1 MGKIATIKL
10 INNKTMNTLQLTT
23 SETHLI
29 PEVSFEYFTDFAQYR
44 LKQMETGQ
52 IFTEKGVRYSAA
64 TIRIYKAAI
73 TLFKDFELKLQSRIR
88 IHEMNGRTVKA
99 FVRYLTSKDL
109 SLNSIKQYISKIKA
123 IGNFLFEEDIAIKPV
138 KHSVKSEKQPKIY
151 LSFDELKQ
159 ITNCET
165 LTAGERKAA
174 DIFLVQCFT
183 SLRHSTLTKFLANPF
198 AYVKE
203 HEGKSFIDII
213 ADKTGEQCVIPLSA
227 VVAQIITKYSGR
239 IEVPSEVYMNSVLK
253 TICRK
258 SGIDNPVPVRITK
271 GGQMTETLVPKYQ
284 KVATNTSRRT
294 FITIIRKYIK
304 DDNAVT
310 KMTGHTS
317 TRQMIDY
324 SMSTKIDEIL
334 PYLNNEFF
342 NIEI

>member
-1 MGKIATIKL
+1 
-10 INNKTMNTLQLTT
+10 MNTLQLTN
-23 SETHLI
+23 SETQII
-29 PEVSFEYFTDFAQYR
+29 PEISFEYFSDFAQYR

-52 IFTEKGVRYSAA
+52 ILTEKGVRYSAA
-64 TIRIYKAAI
+64 TRRIYKSAI
-73 TLFKDFELKLQSRIR
+73 SLFKEFELLLQSKIK
-88 IHEMNGRTVKA
+88 IHEMNGRTIKA
-99 FVRYLTSKDL
+99 FERFLISKGLT
-109 SLNSIKQYISKIKA
+109 LNSVGQYSSKVKA
-123 IGNFLFEEDIAIKPV
+123 IGNFLFAEDIGLKPV
-138 KHSVKSEKQPKIY
+138 KHSVKSEKQPQIY
-151 LSFDELKQ
+151 LSLAELQQ

-165 LTAGERKAA
+165 LTDGERRAA

-183 SLRHSTLTKFLANPF
+183 SLRHGTLKKFLANPF

-203 HEGKSFIDII
+203 HEGKSFLDIV

-227 VVAQIITKYSGR
+227 VVAQIITKYNGC

-258 SGIDNPVPVRITK
+258 AGIDNPVPVRITK
-271 GGQMTETLVPKYQ
+271 GGELSETLVPKFQ

-317 TRQMIDY
+317 ISQLTHYAQ
-324 SMSTKIDEIL
+324 STKVDEIL

>member
-1 MGKIATIKL
+1 
-10 INNKTMNTLQLTT
+10 MNTLQLTN

-29 PEVSFEYFTDFAQYR
+29 PEVNFEYFSDFAQYR

-52 IFTEKGVRYSAA
+52 ILTEKGVKYSYA
-64 TIRIYKAAI
+64 TIRIYKSAI
-73 TLFKDFELKLQSRIR
+73 ALFKEFELLLQSKIK

-99 FVRYLTSKDL
+99 FERFLISKGLT
-109 SLNSIKQYISKIKA
+109 LNSVGQYTAKIKA
-123 IGNFLFEEDIAIKPV
+123 IGNFLFAEDIGLKPV
-138 KHSVKSEKQPKIY
+138 KHSVKSEKQPQIY
-151 LSFDELKQ
+151 LSLSELQQ

-165 LTAGERKAA
+165 LTDGERRAA

-183 SLRHSTLTKFLANPF
+183 SLRHSTLKKFLKNPF

-203 HEGKSFIDII
+203 HEGKSFLDIV

-227 VVAQIITKYSGR
+227 VVAQIITKYNGS
-239 IEVPSEVYMNSVLK
+239 IDVPSEVYMNSVLK

-258 SGIDNPVPVRITK
+258 AGIDNPVPVRITK
-271 GGQMTETLVPKYQ
+271 GGMMTEVLVEKFH

-317 TRQMIDY
+317 ISQLSTYIQ
-324 SMSTKIDEIL
+324 STKVDEIL

-342 NIEI
+342 NISL

>member
-1 MGKIATIKL
+1 
-10 INNKTMNTLQLTT
+10 MNTLQTT
-23 SETHLI
+23 NPETHLI
-29 PEVSFEYFTDFAQYR
+29 PEVSFEYFTDFATHR
-44 LKQMETGQ
+44 VKQMETGQ

-64 TIRIYKAAI
+64 TIRIYKATIA
-73 TLFKDFELKLQSRIR
+73 LFKEFELLLQSRIR
-88 IHEMNGRTVKA
+88 IHEMNGRTVQA
-99 FVRYLTSKDL
+99 FERFLISKGLT
-109 SLNSIKQYISKIKA
+109 LNSVGQYTAKIKA
-123 IGNFLFEEDIAIKPV
+123 IGNFLFAEDIAIKPV
-138 KHSVKSEKQPKIY
+138 KHSVKSEKQPQIY
-151 LSFDELKQ
+151 LSLSELQQ

-165 LTAGERKAA
+165 LTEGERRAA

-183 SLRHSTLTKFLANPF
+183 SLRHSTLIKFLRNPF

-203 HEGKSFIDII
+203 HEGKSFLDII

-227 VVAQIITKYSGR
+227 VVAQVITKYNGS

-258 SGIDNPVPVRITK
+258 AGIDNPVPVRITK

-304 DDNAVT
+304 DDEAVT

-317 TRQMIDY
+317 VNQLKTY
-324 SMSTKIDEIL
+324 SQTTKVDEIL

>member
-1 MGKIATIKL
+1 
-10 INNKTMNTLQLTT
+10 MNTLQIINT
-23 SETHLI
+23 ETQII
-29 PEVSFEYFTDFAQYR
+29 PEVNFEYFSDFAQYR

-52 IFTEKGVRYSAA
+52 IFTENKVMYSAQA
-64 TIRIYKAAI
+64 IRIYKSAI
-73 TLFKDFELKLQSRIR
+73 SLFKEFELLLQSRIK
-88 IHEMNGRTVKA
+88 IHEMNIKILQA
-99 FVRYLTSKDL
+99 FERFLISQTSKKTKDYY
-109 SLNSIKQYISKIKA
+109 SKNTIGKYIAAIKA
-123 IGNFLFEEDIAIKPV
+123 NGNFLHDEGIGLK
-138 KHSVKSEKQPKIY
+138 SVKFSVKTEKQPQIY
-151 LSFDELKQ
+151 LSLSELQQ

-165 LTAGERKAA
+165 LTDGERRAA

-183 SLRHSTLTKFLANPF
+183 SLRHSTLKKFLKNPF

-203 HEGKSFIDII
+203 HEGKSFIDVI

-227 VVAQIITKYSGR
+227 VVAQIITKYKGS

-258 SGIDNPVPVRITK
+258 AGIDNPVPVRITK
-271 GGQMTETLVPKYQ
+271 GGMMTEVLVEKFH

-317 TRQMIDY
+317 ISQLSTYIQ
-324 SMSTKIDEIL
+324 STKVDEIL

-342 NIEI
+342 NIKI

>member
-1 MGKIATIKL
+1 
-10 INNKTMNTLQLTT
+10 MNTLQTT
-23 SETHLI
+23 NNETQLI
-29 PEVSFEYFTDFAQYR
+29 PEISFEYFTDFATHR

-52 IFTEKGVRYSAA
+52 IFTENKVRYSAQA
-64 TIRIYKAAI
+64 IRIYKSAI
-73 TLFKDFELKLQSRIR
+73 ALFREFELLLQSRIR
-88 IHEMNGRTVKA
+88 IHEMNIKILQA
-99 FVRYLTSKDL
+99 FERFLISQVSKKTQDYY
-109 SLNSIKQYISKIKA
+109 SKNTIGKYIAAIKA
-123 IGNFLFEEDIAIKPV
+123 NGNFLHDEGIGLK
-138 KHSVKSEKQPKIY
+138 SVKFSVKTEKQPQVY
-151 LSFDELKQ
+151 LSISELQQ

-165 LTAGERKAA
+165 LTEGERRAA

-183 SLRHSTLTKFLANPF
+183 SLRHSTLTKFLKNPF
-198 AYVKE
+198 AYIKE
-203 HEGKSFIDII
+203 HEGKSFLDIV

-227 VVAQIITKYSGR
+227 VVAHIITKYSGR

-258 SGIDNPVPVRITK
+258 AGIDNPVPVRITK
-271 GGQMTETLVPKYQ
+271 GGEMTETLVPKFQ

-317 TRQMIDY
+317 TRQMLDY
-324 SMSTKIDEIL
+324 SQTTKVDEIL

>member
-1 MGKIATIKL
+1 MHHIQTT
-10 INNKTMNTLQLTT
+10 NN
-23 SETHLI
+23 ETHALI
-29 PEVSFEYFTDFAQYR
+29 PEVSFEYFTDFATHR

-52 IFTEKGVRYSAA
+52 ILTEKGVRYSAA

-73 TLFKDFELKLQSRIR
+73 GLFAEFELLLQTRVQ
-88 IHEMNGRTVKA
+88 IHEMSGKMLQA
-99 FVRYLTSKDL
+99 FQRFLISKGLT
-109 SLNSIKQYISKIKA
+109 LNSVAQYTSKIKA
-123 IGNFLFEEDIAIKPV
+123 LGNFLFAEDIAIRPIKFSA
-138 KHSVKSEKQPKIY
+138 KTEKQPQIY
-151 LSFDELKQ
+151 LSLNELQQ

-165 LTAGERKAA
+165 LTEGERRAA

-183 SLRHSTLTKFLANPF
+183 SLRHSTLTKFLKNPF
-198 AYVKE
+198 AYIKE

-213 ADKTGEQCVIPLSA
+213 ADKTGEQCVIPLST
-227 VVAQIITKYSGR
+227 VVVNIITKYNGF

-258 SGIDNPVPVRITK
+258 AGIDNPVPVRITK
-271 GGQMTETLVPKYQ
+271 GGEMTETLVPKFQ

-317 TRQMIDY
+317 TRQMLDY
-324 SMSTKIDEIL
+324 SQTTKVDEIL

>member
-1 MGKIATIKL
+1 MKQAKDQYSKS
-10 INNKTMNTLQLTT
+10 NNETMNLQINP
-23 SETHLI
+23 ETALI
-29 PEVSFEYFTDFAQYR
+29 PEVSFEYFTDFALHR

-64 TIRIYKAAI
+64 TTRIYKSAI
-73 TLFKDFELKLQSRIR
+73 ALFKEFELLLESKIR
-88 IHEMNGRTVKA
+88 IHEMHVKILQVFERFLIA
-99 FVRYLTSKDL
+99 KDL
-109 SLNSIKQYISKIKA
+109 TLNSVGQYVAKIKS
-123 IGNFLFEEDIAIKPV
+123 IGNYLFAEDIGLRQVKYKIKT
-138 KHSVKSEKQPKIY
+138 EKQPQIY

-165 LTAGERKAA
+165 LTEGERRAA
-174 DIFLVQCFT
+174 DIFLIQCFT
-183 SLRHSTLTKFLANPF
+183 SLRHGTLTKFLKNPF
-198 AYVKE
+198 AYMKE
-203 HEGKSFIDII
+203 HEGNSYIDIV
-213 ADKTGEQCVIPLSA
+213 ADKTGEQCVIPLSK
-227 VVAQIITKYSGR
+227 VVAELVTKYNGF

-258 SGIDNPVPVRITK
+258 AKIDNPVPVRITK
-271 GGQMTETLVPKYQ
+271 GAVMTETLVPKYQ

-304 DDNAVT
+304 DDEAVT

-317 TRQMIDY
+317 VNQLKDY
-324 SMSTKIDEIL
+324 SQTTKVDEIL

>member
-1 MGKIATIKL
+1 
-10 INNKTMNTLQLTT
+10 MNTLQLTN
-23 SETHLI
+23 SETQII
-29 PEVSFEYFTDFAQYR
+29 PEVSFEYFSDFAQYR

-52 IFTEKGVRYSAA
+52 ILTEKGVRYSAA
-64 TIRIYKAAI
+64 TRRIYKSAI
-73 TLFKDFELKLQSRIR
+73 SLFKEFELLLQSKIK
-88 IHEMNGRTVKA
+88 IHEMNGRTIKA
-99 FVRYLTSKDL
+99 FERFLISKGLT
-109 SLNSIKQYISKIKA
+109 LNSVGQYSSKVKA
-123 IGNFLFEEDIAIKPV
+123 IGNFLFAEDIGLKPV
-138 KHSVKSEKQPKIY
+138 KHSVKSEKQPQIY
-151 LSFDELKQ
+151 LSLAELQQ

-165 LTAGERKAA
+165 LTDGERRAA

-183 SLRHSTLTKFLANPF
+183 SLRHGTLKKFLANPF

-203 HEGKSFIDII
+203 HEGKSFLDIV

-227 VVAQIITKYSGR
+227 VVAQIITKYNGC

-258 SGIDNPVPVRITK
+258 AGIDNPVPVRITK
-271 GGQMTETLVPKYQ
+271 GGELSETLVPKFQ

-317 TRQMIDY
+317 ISQLTHYAQ
-324 SMSTKIDEIL
+324 STKVDEIL

>member
-1 MGKIATIKL
+1 MQ
-10 INNKTMNTLQLTT
+10 LQTT
-23 SETHLI
+23 NPETQLI
-29 PEVSFEYFTDFAQYR
+29 PEVSFEYFSDFAQYR
-44 LKQMETGQ
+44 LKQMGTGQ
-52 IFTEKGVRYSAA
+52 ILTEKGVRYSAA
-64 TIRIYKAAI
+64 TNRIYKAAI
-73 TLFKDFELKLQSRIR
+73 ALFKEFELLLQSKIK

-99 FVRYLTSKDL
+99 FERFLISKGLT
-109 SLNSIKQYISKIKA
+109 LNSVGQYTAKIKA
-123 IGNFLFEEDIAIKPV
+123 IGNFLFEEDIGLKPV
-138 KHSVKSEKQPKIY
+138 KHSVKSEKQPQIY
-151 LSFDELKQ
+151 LSLSELQQ

-165 LTAGERKAA
+165 LTEGERRAA

-183 SLRHSTLTKFLANPF
+183 SLRHSTLKKFLKNPF

-203 HEGKSFIDII
+203 HEGKSFIDVI

-227 VVAQIITKYSGR
+227 VVAQIITKYNGS
-239 IEVPSEVYMNSVLK
+239 IDVPSEVYMNSVLK

-258 SGIDNPVPVRITK
+258 AGIDNPVPVRITK
-271 GGQMTETLVPKYQ
+271 GGMMTEVLVEKFH

-304 DDNAVT
+304 DDEAVT

-317 TRQMIDY
+317 VNQLKTY
-324 SMSTKIDEIL
+324 SQSTKVDEIL

>member
-1 MGKIATIKL
+1 
-10 INNKTMNTLQLTT
+10 MNTLQIINP
-23 SETHLI
+23 ETQII
-29 PEVSFEYFTDFAQYR
+29 PEITFEYFSDFAQYR

-52 IFTEKGVRYSAA
+52 ILTEKGVKYSYA
-64 TIRIYKAAI
+64 TIRIYKSAI
-73 TLFKDFELKLQSRIR
+73 TLFKEFELLLQSRIK

-99 FVRYLTSKDL
+99 FERFLISKGLT
-109 SLNSIKQYISKIKA
+109 LNSVGQYSSKVKA
-123 IGNFLFEEDIAIKPV
+123 IGNFLFEEDIGLKPV
-138 KHSVKSEKQPKIY
+138 KHSVKSEKQPQIY
-151 LSFDELKQ
+151 LSLSELQQ

-165 LTAGERKAA
+165 LTEGERRAA

-183 SLRHSTLTKFLANPF
+183 SLRHSTLKKFLKNPF

-203 HEGKSFIDII
+203 YEGKSFIDVI

-227 VVAQIITKYSGR
+227 VVAQIITKYNGS
-239 IEVPSEVYMNSVLK
+239 IDVPSEVYMNSVLK

-258 SGIDNPVPVRITK
+258 AGIDNPVPVRITK
-271 GGQMTETLVPKYQ
+271 GGMMTEVLVEKFH

-304 DDNAVT
+304 DDEAVT

-317 TRQMIDY
+317 TRQMLDY